1 MVLAAPARA
10 EVRLIDVAT
19 GAMTG
24 PVHDQSL
31 LGSTQAGLFVTDG
44 SRVWLDYAKVDD
56 RYVEAGDTIVREAV
70 AEEID
75 RWLHA
80 AGWERIE
87 AFDRDHV
94 LRSSAVSWPA
104 YGPRPVRFAAP
115 AREPNASASSIS

>member
-1 MVLAAPARA
+1 VVLAAPARA

-87 AFDRDHV
+87 AFDEIT
-94 LRSSAVSWPA
+94 
-104 YGPRPVRFAAP
+104 Y
-115 AREPNASASSIS
+115 